1 MDTNDDVFR
10 NMFAND
16 PEHDDDISQLLRDVE
31 SGFLSARQMKKLDN
45 EKGWQNTI
53 VFGLPSEQIGSWP
66 HAVRVE
72 IYALI

>member
-53 VFGLPSEQIGSWP
+53 VFGLPSEQIGS
-66 HAVRVE
+66 
-72 IYALI
+72 